1 MIGNPTFD
9 RLTSDCGSPNA
20 YYWPDKSWLIK
31 LRPAPRRQSRP
42 AASGRDRRLPG
53 HAVAGRPRIAK
64 HFVTRYAVA
73 RYGMMSQLMA
83 EAAARM
89 KAMRERRRARG
100 LRELRLIVPDAREK
114 SVRRRVA
121 KEVAGLNQAH
131 ELDAM
136 RWIEAVSEFDAR

>member
-1 MIGNPTFD
+1 
-9 RLTSDCGSPNA
+9 
-20 YYWPDKSWLIK
+20 
-31 LRPAPRRQSRP
+31 
-42 AASGRDRRLPG
+42 
-53 HAVAGRPRIAK
+53 
-64 HFVTRYAVA
+64 
-73 RYGMMSQLMA
+73 MA

-121 KEVAGLNQAH
+121 KEVAGLNQKH

-136 RWIEAVSEFDAR
+136 RWNEAVSEFDSP